1 MHSVSPYLLA
11 AVTKKT
17 QFPKRCPC
25 GLDLS
30 HPLVQPTL
38 RFSILKW
45 AVLCMG
51 ATPYPTRVDYTCSRC
66 NTVLDSTTRKEV
78 LETF

>member
-1 MHSVSPYLLA
+1 MA
-11 AVTKKT
+11 EKA
-17 QFPKRCPC
+17 QFPKHCRC

-38 RFSILKW
+38 QFSALKW
-45 AVLCMG
+45 LILCMG
-51 ATPYPTRVDYTCSRC
+51 ATPYPSRVDYTCSRC
-66 NTVLDSTTRKEV
+66 NTVLDSTTKKQI

>member
-1 MHSVSPYLLA
+1 MA
-11 AVTKKT
+11 KKF
-17 QFPKRCPC
+17 QALKHCPC

-38 RFSILKW
+38 SFSLLKW

-51 ATPYPTRVDYTCSRC
+51 ATPYPSRVDYTCSRC
-66 NTVLDSTTRKEV
+66 NTVLDSTDKREV